1 MSATASPI
9 VETTAGRVA
18 GTTTA
23 NGITVFRGVPYGA
36 SPAGARRFRMPT
48 PPTPWTGVRDSVE
61 FGPAAQQRQIPWLA
75 QLLPGMGTGELSE
88 DCLSLNV
95 WTPGCDPSAQRPVMV
110 WIHGGAFTI
119 GSGAEPWYE
128 GSKLARR
135 GDVVVV
141 SINYRLGIFG
151 FAALAGAGRP
161 ELVDGAVANAGLHD
175 QVAALR
181 WVGEN
186 VAAFGGDPANVTIFG
201 ESAGAMSV
209 STLLAVPSTRGLF
222 HRAIAQ
228 SGAAHHVAPPDHANE
243 VVERMLHELELER
256 DGSLAIRLREM
267 PVERLLDVQ
276 LQMEL
281 RTWSDADAHHLA
293 FCPVVDG
300 HLLPEHPLDAIRAG
314 SATGVALLAGSNRNE
329 WNLFQFLDPD
339 LNRLDDARFVER
351 CEALYPGHGP
361 ELAASYVDAHPTAT
375 PWQRLLE
382 LRTDWGFRVPAIQ
395 LLEAQ
400 AAHSAHT
407 YRYEFAW
414 SSPAM
419 GGMLGACHALELP
432 FVFDTHDVPGTAVF
446 TGEGE
451 AVDRL
456 TQEMQDAWIAFAR
469 TGNPNHDGLEHWPSA
484 MAADGRPCLVF
495 DETVEVDPGR
505 TDADHHAFWRRHR

>member
-1 MSATASPI
+1 MSATAGPI
-9 VETTAGRVA
+9 VETVAGRIA
-18 GTTTA
+18 GAATS
-23 NGITVFRGVPYGA
+23 NGITVFRGVPYGGSA
-36 SPAGARRFRMPT
+36 AGAQRFRLPT
-48 PPTPWTGVRDSVE
+48 PPTPWAGVRAAVE

-95 WTPGCDPSAQRPVMV
+95 WTPGCDPAAKRPVMV
-110 WIHGGAFTI
+110 WVHGGAFTI

-141 SINYRLGIFG
+141 TVNYRLGIFG
-151 FAALAGAGRP
+151 FAALAGAGQGA
-161 ELVDGAVANAGLHD
+161 LVDAAVANAGLHD

-181 WVGEN
+181 WVRDN
-186 VAAFGGDPANVTIFG
+186 VTSFGGDPANVTIFG

-209 STLLAVPSTRGLF
+209 SALLGIPSARGLF

-228 SGAAHHVAPPDHANE
+228 SGAAHHVAPAAHAGE
-243 VVERMLHELELER
+243 VVDRMLHALDL
-256 DGSLAIRLREM
+256 DASSASRLRDM
-267 PVERLLDVQ
+267 PVERLLEVQ
-276 LQMEL
+276 LEMEL

-300 HLLPEHPLDAIRAG
+300 DLLPAHPLDAIRAG
-314 SATGVALLAGSNRNE
+314 SAAGVALLAGSNRNE

-339 LNRLDDARFVER
+339 LNRLDDVRFVER
-351 CEALYPGHGP
+351 CEALYPGHGA
-361 ELAASYVDAHPTAT
+361 ELAAAYVDAHPAAT

-382 LRTDWGFRVPAIQ
+382 LRTDWGFRVPALQ

-400 AAHSAHT
+400 AVHSAHT

-414 SSPAM
+414 PSPAM

-446 TGEGE
+446 TGEGA

-456 TQEMQDAWIAFAR
+456 TRAMQDAWIAFAR
-469 TGNPNHDGLEHWPSA
+469 TGNPNHDGLAAWPGA
-484 MAADGRPCLVF
+484 IAAAGRPCLVL
-495 DETVEVDPGR
+495 DETIHVDPGR
-505 TDADHHAFWRRHR
+505 DDADHHAFWRRHR